1 MMMAPVQLWNPTE
14 LVSAAAPA
22 AAAAAAR
29 TCTQTL
35 LCLGSKFRDAD
46 DERESVCGVLSF
58 TNSMEKTF
66 SNAKENQEFSRMLL
80 LLPPL
85 LLQRQT
91 LQTQKPIQFQKLSS
105 SIFRAKDVVAVEH
118 HHYVSVSLSPSLYL
132 SLSCISVSVCLSVL
146 HLIVVFVQ
154 QHQVSTFCHMPAI
167 LMQQQMRR
175 KIIHEQDCL
184 HEQAIVNIV
193 VVVQQQTSDLH
204 FSHMPAILLQQ
215 ENNRK
220 KRKRKKEKKR

>member
-14 LVSAAAPA
+14 FVSAAAPA

-29 TCTQTL
+29 NCTQTP

-46 DERESVCGVLSF
+46 DERERVGVLSF
-58 TNSMEKTF
+58 TNSMEKTI
-66 SNAKENQEFSRMLL
+66 SSAKENQEFSRMLL
-80 LLPPL
+80 LLLPL

-132 SLSCISVSVCLSVL
+132 SLSCISVSVCLSVCL
-146 HLIVVFVQ
+146 A
-154 QHQVSTFCHMPAI
+154 SS
-167 LMQQQMRR
+167 RR
-175 KIIHEQDCL
+175 RR
-184 HEQAIVNIV
+184 AT
-193 VVVQQQTSDLH
+193 TSSLQ
-204 FSHMPAILLQQ
+204 FLSHACNSDATTN
-215 ENNRK
+215 E
-220 KRKRKKEKKR
+220 EKNHS